1 MVMTPKV
8 SAAMKF
14 THFLSIAARNILIPI
29 ISILQITLIIR
40 ISGVKLWTVLAIGVS
55 LGGIAQALIDRGYA
69 NSGSSLLLKQHNLY
83 FLATDS
89 IRHRFPVFVACILVG
104 LLPFLVVNPF
114 RYDLIYLSFFSLCL
128 SGLSVDW
135 VLISGRKSIQLFLSS
150 VIPRLVTSIIGLT
163 AYVFTHN
170 ISFILYSSII
180 GVVLNILLGVGFL
193 HSMKIPVENRGRNLL
208 GKQEYLLRI
217 TNDIIWLMPI
227 PLVNSYSPV
236 IAPLFTFSDRL
247 VKFPLLS
254 IWSITQFLTSDILS
268 SRDKFRRKI
277 HISLLIHAI
286 IAMIFGI
293 STFLLLPRIALFISN
308 DALRFDS
315 RECLYLGLFAFFL
328 IVALPLTQQYF
339 LLTNQK
345 ELILKI
351 NCVFLLVSFLLYSS
365 GVLIFSK
372 LLFFQAILQASV
384 FFLFLYIYIHQEFF
398 AKNLTSS

>member
-69 NSGSSLLLKQHNLY
+69 HSGSSLLLKQHNLY

-104 LLPFLVVNPF
+104 LLPFLVINPF

-286 IAMIFGI
+286 IGMIFGI